1 VLGKSYPTVL
11 VIAKTCSADGSVEAK
26 GVVGNAMALKQF
38 SCQGNNFLTHSAKT
52 RGLGVSFWAM
62 TKRAK
67 PWGYNQ
73 TPSTSSDRE
82 LHPDT
87 VAVRGALQRTGFQ
100 ETSEALF
107 LNSGFTYDSAE
118 QAEASFMETE
128 DHYLYSRF
136 GNPTVTMFEERL
148 ALIEGAEAAHA
159 TGSGMSAM
167 FASVACL
174 VSAGDRVVASGA
186 MFSSCYVVLTEILP
200 KWGVLVDVVG
210 ENTPE
215 AWERALSKP
224 AKAVFIETPSN
235 PLMEIVDIAMVAELS
250 HKAGALLI
258 VDNVMAS
265 PVLQKPLELGA
276 DVIMYSATKHI
287 DGQGR
292 VLGGAVLG
300 TKHYIDT
307 QLKPFTRHT
316 GPSMSPFN
324 AWVLLKSLETMSMRV
339 NKMADSAFAVAQA
352 LDGLAG
358 VKAVHHP
365 FLDSHPSQALA
376 KRQMLK
382 GGTTLALELESKAAA
397 FKLMNALQV
406 IDISNN
412 LGDSRSLITHPASS
426 THRRLDADTQA
437 KMGITAGTMRLSVGL
452 EDPRD
457 LIEDLKLAL
466 KA

>member
-1 VLGKSYPTVL
+1 MGLRV
-11 VIAKTCSADGSVEAK
+11 C
-26 GVVGNAMALKQF
+26 
-38 SCQGNNFLTHSAKT
+38 FL
-52 RGLGVSFWAM
+52 AM
-62 TKRAK
+62 TKRNR
-67 PWGYNQ
+67 PWGYNPTTVQ
-73 TPSTSSDRE
+73 SAGRE
-82 LHPDT
+82 LRPDT
-87 VAVRGALQRTGFQ
+87 LAVRGALMRTGFQ

-118 QAEASFMETE
+118 QAEASFAETE
-128 DHYLYSRF
+128 DHHLYSRF
-136 GNPTVTMFEERL
+136 SNPTVQMFEERL

-200 KWGVLVDVVG
+200 RWGVEVEVVID
-210 ENTPE
+210 NTPE
-215 AWERALSKP
+215 AWAKALSKK

-235 PLMEIVDIAMVAELS
+235 PLMEIVDISLVAELS

-276 DVIMYSATKHI
+276 DVVMYSATKHI

-292 VLGGAVLG
+292 VLGGALLG
-300 TKHYIDT
+300 SKEYID
-307 QLKPFTRHT
+307 QHLKPFTRHT
-316 GPSMSPFN
+316 GPSLSPFN

-339 NKMADSAFAVAQA
+339 HKMADSAFEVATA
-352 LDGLAG
+352 MSSHAAF
-358 VKAVHHP
+358 KNVHHP

-376 KRQMLK
+376 KKQMLK
-382 GGTTLALELESKAAA
+382 GGTTLALELKSKEQA
-397 FKLMNALQV
+397 FNLMNRLEV

-426 THRRLDADTQA
+426 THRRLDPETQA
-437 KMGITAGTMRLSVGL
+437 RMGISPGTLRLSIGL
-452 EDPRD
+452 EDPKD
-457 LIEDLKLAL
+457 LIEDLLLAL
-466 KA
+466 KG

>member
-1 VLGKSYPTVL
+1 
-11 VIAKTCSADGSVEAK
+11 
-26 GVVGNAMALKQF
+26 
-38 SCQGNNFLTHSAKT
+38 
-52 RGLGVSFWAM
+52 M

-73 TPSTSSDRE
+73 TSSTTTQRE

-128 DHYLYSRF
+128 DHYVYSRF
-136 GNPTVTMFEERL
+136 GNPTVAMFEERL
-148 ALIEGAEAAHA
+148 ALIEGAEAALA

-167 FASVACL
+167 FASLACL

-200 KWGVLVDVVG
+200 KWGVQVDVVT

-215 AWERALSKP
+215 SWEKALSKP

-300 TKHYIDT
+300 TKEYIDT

-324 AWVLLKSLETMSMRV
+324 AWVLLKSLETMNMRV
-339 NKMADSAFAVAQA
+339 HKMADSALEVALA
-352 LDGLAG
+352 LEGLSG
-358 VKAVHHP
+358 IKAVHHP
-365 FLDSHPSQALA
+365 FLESHPSRALA
-376 KRQMLK
+376 KKQMVK
-382 GGTTLALELESKAAA
+382 GGTTLAIEVDNKEKA

-426 THRRLDADTQA
+426 THRRLDPETQA

-457 LIEDLKLAL
+457 LIQDLLLAL
-466 KA
+466 KS